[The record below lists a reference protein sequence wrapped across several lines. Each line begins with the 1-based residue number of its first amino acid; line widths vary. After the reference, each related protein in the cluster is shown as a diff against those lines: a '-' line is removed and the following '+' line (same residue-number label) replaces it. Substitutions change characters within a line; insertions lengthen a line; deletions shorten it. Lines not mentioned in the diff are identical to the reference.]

1 MLQSSASSSFSARRL
16 NRSTFVIAEDDRF
29 CAHPLIYAKL
39 HPQLPVLILANTG
52 VGVPRDSSVEVYKI
66 RQFLEE
72 YPIPDNGGKPLNP
85 RQSNGF
91 PERHYYVIIN
101 HCHYDRIGA
110 VEQFPTPPS
119 TSATSSRVAITRSK
133 YAITASK
140 GSMYSTV
147 VASGN
152 APSFITGNL
161 PEHSLCNLLRRPAPD
176 YRPSKWAKDGEHL
189 CHDGQKLDI
198 TTIHAPGHL
207 PDEMA
212 WYDHQ
217 ERWLYVGDTFYERG
231 RDDMAIVFAR
241 EGDLV
246 DYMST
251 LRKLLNFV
259 RLQNE
264 YAIAEGLNEYDHEGY
279 GAAKRVTAS
288 CGRST
293 TAADAES
300 SLVAVIALFDK
311 LFADKV
317 PVTETTFYRG
327 DEYITWMEEGDDVK
341 YSIVAPRR
349 MVEEA
354 RKQFGDRAVLQS
366 IMR

>member
-1 MLQSSASSSFSARRL
+1 MLQSSVSTSFAARRL

-29 CAHPLIYAKL
+29 GAHPLIYAKL
-39 HPQLPVLILANTG
+39 HPTLPVLILSNTG
-52 VGVPRDSSVEVYKI
+52 AGVPSDSSVEISKI

-110 VEQFPTPPS
+110 VEQFPTPP
-119 TSATSSRVAITRSK
+119 TR
-133 YAITASK
+133 
-140 GSMYSTV
+140 YSTV

-161 PEHSLCNLLRRPAPD
+161 AEHSLCNLLRRPVPQ

-189 CHDGQKLDI
+189 CHDGHKLDI
-198 TTIHAPGHL
+198 TAIHAPGHL

-231 RDDMAIVFAR
+231 KDDMAIVFAR

-246 DYMST
+246 DYMWT
-251 LRKLLNFV
+251 LRKLLSFV
-259 RLQNE
+259 RQQNE
-264 YAIAEGLNEYDHEGY
+264 YSIAEGLNEYWHEGY
-279 GAAKRVTAS
+279 GATKRVTAS

-293 TAADAES
+293 SVADAED

-311 LFADKV
+311 LFADQV

-327 DEYITWMEEGDDVK
+327 DVYDTWMEDGDDVK
-341 YSIVAPRR
+341 YSIVAPRQ

-354 RKQFGDRAVLQS
+354 RKQFGDRAILQS
-366 IMR
+366 IM

>member
-29 CAHPLIYAKL
+29 GAHPLLYAKL
-39 HPQLPVLILANTG
+39 HPLLPVLILSNTG
-52 VGVPRDSSVEVYKI
+52 SGVPRDSSVEVYKL

-72 YPIPDNGGKPLNP
+72 YPIPDNGGQPLNP
-85 RQSNGF
+85 RTSNGL

-119 TSATSSRVAITRSK
+119 TSATSS
-133 YAITASK
+133 
-140 GSMYSTV
+140 GYSTV

-161 PEHSLCNLLRRPAPD
+161 AEHSLCNLLRRPVPD
-176 YRPSKWAKDGEHL
+176 YRPSKWAKDGEQL

-198 TTIHAPGHL
+198 TAIHAPGHL

-231 RDDMAIVFAR
+231 EDDMAIVFAR

-251 LRKLLNFV
+251 LRKLLSFV

-293 TAADAES
+293 SVADAES

-317 PVTETTFYRG
+317 PVTETIMYRG
-327 DEYITWMEEGDDVK
+327 DEYYTWMEGGDDVK

-349 MVEEA
+349 MVDEA

>member
-1 MLQSSASSSFSARRL
+1 MLQSSVSTSFAARRL

-29 CAHPLIYAKL
+29 GAHPLIYAKL
-39 HPQLPVLILANTG
+39 HPTLPVLILSNTG
-52 VGVPRDSSVEVYKI
+52 AGVPSDSSVEISKI

-110 VEQFPTPPS
+110 VEQFPTPP
-119 TSATSSRVAITRSK
+119 TR
-133 YAITASK
+133 
-140 GSMYSTV
+140 YSTV

-161 PEHSLCNLLRRPAPD
+161 AEHSLCNLLRRPVPQ

-189 CHDGQKLDI
+189 CHDGHKLDI
-198 TTIHAPGHL
+198 TAIHAPGHL

-231 RDDMAIVFAR
+231 KDDMAIVFAR

-246 DYMST
+246 DYMWT
-251 LRKLLNFV
+251 LRKLLSFV
-259 RLQNE
+259 RQQNE
-264 YAIAEGLNEYDHEGY
+264 YSIAEALNEYDHQGY
-279 GAAKRVTAS
+279 GATKRVTAS

-293 TAADAES
+293 SVADAED

-311 LFADKV
+311 LFADQV

-327 DEYITWMEEGDDVK
+327 DVYDTWMEDGDDVK
-341 YSIVAPRR
+341 YSIVAPRQ

-354 RKQFGDRAVLQS
+354 RKQFGDRAILQS
-366 IMR
+366 IM

>member
-1 MLQSSASSSFSARRL
+1 SSSFSARRL
-16 NRSTFVIAEDDRF
+16 NRSTFVISEDDRF
-29 CAHPLIYAKL
+29 GAHPLIYAKL
-39 HPQLPVLILANTG
+39 HPLLPVLILSNTG
-52 VGVPRDSSVEVYKI
+52 SGVPRDSSVEVYKL

-85 RQSNGF
+85 RTSNGL

-119 TSATSSRVAITRSK
+119 TSATSSG
-133 YAITASK
+133 
-140 GSMYSTV
+140 GSRYSTV

-161 PEHSLCNLLRRPAPD
+161 AEHSLCNLLRRPVPD
-176 YRPSKWAKDGEHL
+176 YRPSKWAKDGEQL

-198 TTIHAPGHL
+198 TAIHAPGHL

-231 RDDMAIVFAR
+231 EDDMAIVFAR

-251 LRKLLNFV
+251 LRKLLSFV

-293 TAADAES
+293 SVADAES

-317 PVTETTFYRG
+317 PVTETTMYRG
-327 DEYITWMEEGDDVK
+327 DEYYTWMEEGDDVK

-354 RKQFGDRAVLQS
+354 RKQF
-366 IMR
+366 